1 MDATSK
7 TRRSSEELSPL
18 KQEFAQWRAGRK
30 VGERIPVALWAQASE
45 AAAEHG
51 AYRVA
56 VELHLDYAEL
66 KRRATRTAGTVGAGA
81 LAPRFVELFTPHGTV
96 QTAPTVPPTQ
106 TTQPGRPAQPPQALP
121 APCVIEMTNARGA
134 SMRVELNGCA
144 LAGLS
149 SVCSAFWA
157 AP

>member
-7 TRRSSEELSPL
+7 TRRSIEGLSPL

-30 VGERIPVALWAQASE
+30 GGERIPVALWAQASE

-56 VELHLDYAEL
+56 VELHLDYADL
-66 KRRATRTAGTVGAGA
+66 KRRAARAAGTAGPAA
-81 LAPRFVELFTPHGTV
+81 LAPQFVELFAPNGAV
-96 QTAPTVPPTQ
+96 QTAPPTQ
-106 TTQPGRPAQPPQALP
+106 TTQPVQPTPALP
-121 APCVIEMTNARGA
+121 APCVIEMTNAHGA
-134 SMRVELNGCA
+134 LMRVELNGCA

>member
-7 TRRSSEELSPL
+7 TRRSSEGLSPL

-30 VGERIPVALWAQASE
+30 GGERIPVALWAQASE

-56 VELHLDYAEL
+56 VELHLDYADL
-66 KRRATRTAGTVGAGA
+66 KRRAARAAGTAGPAA
-81 LAPRFVELFTPHGTV
+81 LAPQFVELFAPNGAV
-96 QTAPTVPPTQ
+96 QTAPPTQ
-106 TTQPGRPAQPPQALP
+106 PVQPTPALP
-121 APCVIEMTNARGA
+121 APCVIEMTNAHGA
-134 SMRVELNGCA
+134 LMRVELNGCA